1 MYRSDNDRSI
11 KAEEHNLHK
20 YNSKNYIADNRL
32 QYGMYRL
39 VEIDD
44 IRIYEDEHRI
54 PYDK

>member
-20 YNSKNYIADNRL
+20 YNSKSYIADNRL

-39 VEIDD
+39 VEVNVRPLI
-44 IRIYEDEHRI
+44 HNAL
-54 PYDK
+54 

>member
-20 YNSKNYIADNRL
+20 NNSKSNIEDNRL

-39 VEIDD
+39 VEVNVRPLIQNTL
-44 IRIYEDEHRI
+44 
-54 PYDK
+54 